1 MNEIDETIAA
11 SERLHEAIT
20 GARPVASSPDA
31 PYAPI
36 PPERDPVAH
45 VEEQVERLLY
55 ALSGPVAP
63 PARPASSPPISIL
76 ESASEYVVLVDV
88 PGISRERLEVQAQG
102 DLIVVGGRRPE
113 PAGDGQRVRLAER
126 PYGPFRRAIRLPTDA
141 RTAEMNARLKEGVLE
156 VRIPRSTG
164 SSRSVPVA

>member
-20 GARPVASSPDA
+20 GTRPIAASPDA

-45 VEEQVERLLY
+45 VEEQVDRLLY

-63 PARPASSPPISIL
+63 PARAVSPPISIV
-76 ESASEYVVLVDV
+76 EEGAEYLFLIDV
-88 PGISRERLEVQAQG
+88 PGVARDRLDLHVRG
-102 DLIVVGGRRPE
+102 DTLVVAGRRAE
-113 PAGDGQRVRLAER
+113 PAGEGQKVRLAE
-126 PYGPFRRAIRLPTDA
+126 PSFGAFRRAIRLPPDA
-141 RTAEMNARLKEGVLE
+141 HAKEMNARLKEGVLE
-156 VRIPRSTG
+156 IRIPRSTG